1 MANSQT
7 IGVVINTYP
16 HKNRKTDLQRCLN
29 SLAKQSYDNF
39 VVTII
44 ENYKNKKL
52 VKKIVAKY
60 KSMLRINVFNSPAK
74 KLSSLFNLGWK
85 KTKTKYLAYLADDA
99 EAGNDWLKN
108 INKEL
113 NRSVKIAACSGPII
127 STCYPAGEMHRLYLL
142 SQSNIIYK
150 ILTWPYMHFAMEGK
164 ILSPGK
170 LLESGAY
177 TLGASLKRSKKYP
190 RKNIDLLTTSS
201 MGIKRKVLKKV
212 KGFNENYKFNH
223 ADGDLFIRIK
233 KAGYKLIFNPK
244 IVAKHFLSMGPSR
257 NAYFIG
263 RDTGRFYKD
272 HIRVK
277 TLSGLIGM
285 ILNVSVLNLYWIY
298 SSVTQKSLKP
308 LSGIFGFVLGVTGIK

>member
-39 VVTII
+39 VITVI
-44 ENYKNKKL
+44 ENHKNKRL
-52 VKKIVAKY
+52 IKKIVAKY
-60 KSMLRINVFNSPAK
+60 KSRLKIHIYSSPAK

-85 KTKTKYLAYLADDA
+85 KTKNKYLAYLADDA

-113 NRSVKIAACSGPII
+113 NKSANIAACSGPII
-127 STCYPAGEMHRLYLL
+127 STCFPAGEMHRLYLL
-142 SQSNIIYK
+142 SQSNLIYK
-150 ILTWPYMHFAMEGK
+150 ILAWPYLHFAMEDK
-164 ILSPGK
+164 ILAPGK

-244 IVAKHFLSMGPSR
+244 IVAKHYLALGPSR
-257 NAYFIG
+257 NAYYIG

-277 TLSGLIGM
+277 SLSGLIGM
-285 ILNVSVLNLYWIY
+285 ILNITVLNLYWIY
-298 SSVTQKSLKP
+298 SSVSQKSLKP
-308 LSGIFGFVLGVTGIK
+308 LSGIFGFIFGVTGIK